1 MFSAPLAFVRGF
13 GMFRN
18 NIDGHFDL
26 SVVPEAV
33 LQQVTVIL
41 RFVPYSS
48 SDGTGLLLMARTSSH
63 VAIRY

>member
-1 MFSAPLAFVRGF
+1 LLNGF
-13 GMFRN
+13 GMFGN
-18 NIDGHFDL
+18 NSDSHFYL

-33 LQQVTVIL
+33 LQQVTVIR

-48 SDGTGLLLMARTSSH
+48 SDGPRLFLMARTSSH